1 MKTLVFKKEIL
12 FWFFLIFLI
21 SYSGTFSQ
29 NVGPATYI
37 QVNDIYLPFNNKGII
52 ADVNVPPLGS
62 TGQFAGGTFL
72 FSSGFWLS
80 GYSND
85 SLWANGAASA
95 SLVEDYLAGTVGMDP
110 NDPLAGIYKLTSADV
125 PFGQSWQ
132 DWFDA
137 VDLGADFYD
146 GNGDGIYNPVD
157 LNGNNQWD
165 PDEDKP
171 DLILDETYWCVFN
184 DGLPA
189 NIRRWQSE
197 PQGIEI
203 RQTIFAEASAG
214 ATGNAVF
221 VRYRIKNTGTVAD
234 TLKDVYFSMWADADI
249 GDATDDV
256 YGCDTVR
263 QGAYFYGNGS
273 DAQYGNQV
281 PSFMMDLLTGPRSYI
296 PGVTFID
303 LNGNNIYEN
312 GIDTPLDTAV
322 NYLGPIGITIFP
334 GAKNLEMNSAVFNL
348 GGVLEMR
355 EPANVTEAR
364 NYMYGLNRTGQVVNP
379 CTWPWGEVR
388 GGVPCANVNPYYW
401 VSGDP
406 IAGPN
411 GVGWICNQNRDV
423 RGVGSAGPFTLVKN
437 QEVEVLIGYE
447 IDRSTT
453 PLGGIVA
460 VRTISDAV
468 QTFYENNF
476 GYPIVSVENELRVV
490 SSFMLEQN
498 YPNPFNP
505 STNIGFRISDFG
517 FVTLKVHDILGN
529 EVATLVNEELLPGE
543 YEVEFNSH
551 SGEGRSLPSGVYFY
565 QLTVGGPEIN
575 SGLAMIQTKKMVLI
589 K

>member
-1 MKTLVFKKEIL
+1 MKTSIFKKEIL

-21 SYSGTFSQ
+21 SDSGTFSQ
-29 NVGPATYI
+29 NVGSAAYI

-52 ADVNVPPLGS
+52 ADVNIPPLGS

-85 SLWANGAASA
+85 SLWANGVASA
-95 SLVEDYLAGTVGMDP
+95 NLVEDYQAGNVGMDP
-110 NDPLAGIYKLTSADV
+110 NDPKASIYKLSANDI

-132 DWFDA
+132 DWIDA

-146 GNGDGIYNPVD
+146 GNNDGIYNPID

-165 PDEDKP
+165 PNEDKP

-184 DGLPA
+184 DGVPSGQ
-189 NIRRWQSE
+189 RRWQSE

-221 VRYRIKNTGTVAD
+221 VRYRIKNTGTVVD

-249 GDATDDV
+249 GDASDDV
-256 YGCDTVR
+256 SGCDTIR
-263 QGAYFYGNGS
+263 QGIYFYNNAP

-281 PSFMMDLLTGPRSYI
+281 PSFMMDMLTSPHAYI

-322 NYLGPIGITIFP
+322 NYLGPIGIRVYP
-334 GAKNLEMNSAVFNL
+334 GAKNIELNSAITSFKNTPGYSDPDTKIQV
-348 GGVLEMR
+348 
-355 EPANVTEAR
+355 R
-364 NYMYGLNRTGQVVNP
+364 NYMIGLTENGLLLDP
-379 CTWPWGEVR
+379 CTSAFGEVR
-388 GGVPCANVNPYYW
+388 GGVDCSLVNPIFW
-401 VSGDP
+401 FSGDP
-406 IAGPN
+406 VTDI
-411 GVGWICNQNRDV
+411 GWICNQNRDI
-423 RGVGSAGPFTLVKN
+423 RGAGTAGPFTLIKD
-437 QEVEVLIGYE
+437 QEVEILIGYE

-453 PLGGIVA
+453 PLGGITA
-460 VRTISDAV
+460 VRAVSDAV
-468 QTFYENNF
+468 QTFYESNF
-476 GYPIVSVENELRVV
+476 GYPIVSVEDEKPIGTNFRLD
-490 SSFMLEQN
+490 QN

-505 STNIGFRISDFG
+505 STKISWQSPIGSHQ
-517 FVTLKVHDILGN
+517 TLKVYDMLGR
-529 EVATLVNEELLPGE
+529 EVATLVDEYKPAGN
-543 YEVEFNSH
+543 YEVEF
-551 SGEGRSLPSGVYFY
+551 SGSILSSGVYFY
-565 QLTVGGPEIN
+565 QLRIQGPETS
-575 SGLAMIQTKKMVLI
+575 SGQGIIQTNKMILM